1 MLNKSDNEVLEK
13 LRELLH
19 SANNFETVFAVMI
32 SGHDA
37 TVVNGG
43 KSENPQENLITV
55 FLLLAGI
62 LRDTAKGSFKEA
74 LDQVLSL
81 QNLVDSGSYQTRH

>member
-1 MLNKSDNEVLEK
+1 MLNEIDNELLEK

-32 SGHDA
+32 SGPDA

-43 KSENPQENLITV
+43 KSENSQDNLITV
-55 FLLLAGI
+55 FLLLASI
-62 LRDTAKGSFKEA
+62 LRDSAKGSFKEA
-74 LDQVLSL
+74 LDMVLLL
-81 QNLVDSGSYQTRH
+81 QDYLVPSVNQTRH